1 MWQLLTLA
9 SLELTQSIKTKV
21 WPFAYIVNL
30 ELLRLLNSYSDTGD
44 QPSAPNLKILDVNV
58 VGVAYTCKLARFYF
72 LQHELTP
79 DRDRCFIALSSAA
92 GYADVPGRLVY
103 MMSKFAVRGA
113 MRCLR
118 RGTVH
123 DGIRACALAPW

>member
-1 MWQLLTLA
+1 M
-9 SLELTQSIKTKV
+9 
-21 WPFAYIVNL
+21 
-30 ELLRLLNSYSDTGD
+30 LNNSSETEG

-72 LQHELTP
+72 LQHAFTAG
-79 DRDRCFIALSSAA
+79 RDRCCIALSSAS

-118 RGTVH
+118 RRTVH
-123 DGIRACALAPW
+123 DGIRACVLAPW